1 MRVFRQALGPVS
13 GRLRAGLAALLLV
26 FLAAVPPA
34 RAAPRP
40 VLLIEIDGAI
50 GVATAE
56 FLEKALAEA
65 RAREAA
71 ALVVRLD
78 TPGGLVTSTRVMIKA
93 ILGSPTPVI
102 LWVAPAGARAASA
115 GTYLSYA
122 AHVAAMAPGTHL
134 GAATPIALGAPPA
147 PPSREPGREGE
158 RPAAGDA
165 AERKVLNDAI
175 AYLRALAQLRG
186 RDAEW
191 AEAAVEK
198 AATLTAEEAAAKGVV
213 DFLAGT
219 VEELL
224 EKADG
229 RLVKMAEGER
239 VLVLRGAPVETLE
252 PGLRLRVLQAIAD
265 PNIAFVLLLIGV
277 YGILFEFWNPGTF
290 VPGIVG
296 GIALFLALAALSVLP
311 VQMAGVALLLL
322 GVALMVAEAFTPGI
336 GILGLGGLLAFAAG
350 AFFLFD
356 PAAADF
362 DLRVAWPVVIAATG
376 VSALLLMGVLGAAM
390 GARRRRV
397 VSGAEAMLGAEGEV
411 VAWED
416 GRGRVRVQGELWEA
430 RASRPLSPGTPVR
443 VVERKGLVLGVEPIG
458 EERA

>member
-1 MRVFRQALGPVS
+1 MRHQRHACGPAS
-13 GRLRAGLAALLLV
+13 GRLSARLAALLLLL
-26 FLAAVPPA
+26 LAAALPA
-34 RAAPRP
+34 RADSGP
-40 VLLIEIDGAI
+40 VLVIEIDGAI
-50 GVATAE
+50 GVASAE
-56 FLEKALAEA
+56 LLDKALAEA
-65 RAREAA
+65 RAREAR
-71 ALVVRLD
+71 ALVIRLD

-93 ILGSPTPVI
+93 ILGSPTPVL

-134 GAATPIALGAPPA
+134 GAATPIPLGAPPA
-147 PPSREPGREGE
+147 PPREPGREGE
-158 RPAAGDA
+158 RPPAGDA

-191 AEAAVEK
+191 AEAAVRD
-198 AATLTAEEAAAKGVV
+198 AATLTAEEAARRGVV
-213 DFLAGT
+213 DLLAGT
-219 VEELL
+219 LEDLL
-224 EKADG
+224 DKAHG
-229 RLVKMAEGER
+229 RSVKMAEGER
-239 VLVLRGAPVETLE
+239 VLELRGAAVETLE

-265 PNIAFVLLLIGV
+265 PNIAFILLLLGV

-311 VQMAGVALLLL
+311 VQMAGVALLVL
-322 GVALMVAEAFTPGI
+322 GIALMVAEAFTPGI
-336 GILGLGGLLAFAAG
+336 GILGLGGLVAFAAG

-376 VSALLLMGVLGAAM
+376 VSALLLVGVLGAAM
-390 GARRRRV
+390 GARRRPV
-397 VSGAEAMLGAEGEV
+397 ASGAEAMLGAEGEV
-411 VAWED
+411 VAWH
-416 GRGRVRVQGELWEA
+416 GREGRVRVQGELWAA
-430 RASRPLSPGTPVR
+430 RAAHPLRPGTPVR
-443 VVERKGLVLGVEPIG
+443 VKERKGLVLGVEPIG

>member
-1 MRVFRQALGPVS
+1 MRCPQHVRPTAVAAVAVLLG
-13 GRLRAGLAALLLV
+13 LLLGLAGRS
-26 FLAAVPPA
+26 AAREPA
-34 RAAPRP
+34 GP

-50 GVATAE
+50 GVAAAE
-56 FLEKALAEA
+56 FLDEALAQA
-65 RAREAA
+65 RARDAA
-71 ALVVRLD
+71 ALVLRLD

-134 GAATPIALGAPPA
+134 GAATPIALGAPPG
-147 PPSREPGREGE
+147 PSREPGRDGEGA
-158 RPAAGDA
+158 PTGDA

-175 AYLRALAQLRG
+175 AYLRSLAQLRG

-198 AATLTAEEAAAKGVV
+198 AATLTAEEAAARNVV

-224 EKADG
+224 DKADG
-229 RLVKMAEGER
+229 RRVAMAEGER
-239 VLVLRGAPVETLE
+239 VLGLRGRPVETLD

-277 YGILFEFWNPGTF
+277 YGILFEFWNPGSF

-296 GIALFLALAALSVLP
+296 GISLLLALAALSVLP
-311 VQMAGVALLLL
+311 VQMAGVGLLLL
-322 GVALMVAEAFTPGI
+322 GIALMVAEAFTPGL
-336 GILGLGGLLAFAAG
+336 GILGIGGLAAFAAG

-362 DLRVAWPVVIAATG
+362 DLRVAWPVLIAATG
-376 VSALLLMGVLGAAM
+376 VSALLLVGVLGAAM

-411 VAWED
+411 VAWN
-416 GRGRVRVQGELWEA
+416 GREGRVRVLGELWTA
-430 RASRPLSPGTPVR
+430 RAARPLEPGTPVK
-443 VVERKGLVLGVEPIG
+443 VTERRGLVLGVEPIEG
-458 EERA
+458 RPP

>member
-1 MRVFRQALGPVS
+1 MQRPQ
-13 GRLRAGLAALLLV
+13 RLRPTAIGAFLLLLGLLLGLAGP
-26 FLAAVPPA
+26 AATREPTG
-34 RAAPRP
+34 P

-50 GVATAE
+50 GVAAAE
-56 FLEKALAEA
+56 FLDKALGEA
-65 RAREAA
+65 RARDAA
-71 ALVVRLD
+71 ALVLRLD
-78 TPGGLVTSTRVMIKA
+78 TPGGLVTSTRAMIKA
-93 ILGSPTPVI
+93 ILASPTPVI

-134 GAATPIALGAPPA
+134 GAATPIALGAPPS
-147 PPSREPGREGE
+147 PSREPGRDGE
-158 RPAAGDA
+158 QAPTGDA

-175 AYLRALAQLRG
+175 AYLRSLAQLRG
-186 RDAEW
+186 RNAEW

-213 DFLAGT
+213 DILAGT

-224 EKADG
+224 DKAHG
-229 RLVKMAEGER
+229 RKVAMAEGER
-239 VLVLRGAPVETLE
+239 VLDLRGRPVETLD
-252 PGLRLRVLQAIAD
+252 PGVRLRVLQAIAD
-265 PNIAFVLLLIGV
+265 PNIAFILLLIGV

-296 GIALFLALAALSVLP
+296 GISLFLALAALSVLP
-311 VQMAGVALLLL
+311 VQMAGIALLLL
-322 GVALMVAEAFTPGI
+322 GIALMVAEAFTPGI
-336 GILGLGGLLAFAAG
+336 GILGLGGLVAFAAG

-362 DLRVAWPVVIAATG
+362 DLRVALPVVIAATG

-390 GARRRRV
+390 SARRRRV

-411 VAWED
+411 VAWD
-416 GRGRVRVQGELWEA
+416 GREGRVRVSGEVWAA
-430 RASRPLSPGTPVR
+430 RAARPLPPGTPVK
-443 VVERKGLVLGVEPIG
+443 VIERKGLVLDVEPLEG
-458 EERA
+458 SSS